1 MRAQIRILIW
11 IQPMR
16 YAKSCQKVFKMLIN
30 DFVKYILH
38 CNSDL
43 ISRIDEIK
51 ISIMFAILRSR
62 IRMQIWIVLSRLQK
76 HCVNNSH
83 LIYPYLCGILI
94 DYKQFCSFYS
104 FLCGSVNL
112 MTPFRILLFSKKDLQ
127 CSSTNFGQRHF
138 NNMFYILC
146 GLYHKYRKFYCPAN
160 LHHSTSQFT
169 GWKISF

>member
-51 ISIMFAILRSR
+51 ISIMLRSR
-62 IRMQIWIVLSRLQK
+62 IRMQIWIVLIRLQK

-83 LIYPYLCGILI
+83 LIFMRLSEFNDAIP
-94 DYKQFCSFYS
+94 D
-104 FLCGSVNL
+104 
-112 MTPFRILLFSKKDLQ
+112 PALLKKR
-127 CSSTNFGQRHF
+127 SS
-138 NNMFYILC
+138 M
-146 GLYHKYRKFYCPAN
+146 
-160 LHHSTSQFT
+160 
-169 GWKISF
+169 